1 MKYPRMRV
9 VIAAC
14 LSTAAAVVVNLAA
27 QPQGR
32 GLRVEISFA
41 AGARAEPVTGMVYLA
56 ISKDNQQAPI
66 QQTDPEGVPLFSA
79 FVQNLAPGAPAIIT
93 RENRGHPV
101 ASLADIPAGEYWVQP
116 FVNVYTRFPRSDGHT
131 VWMHMDQWEGQNWKR
146 SPGNLYGDPVK
157 MRIDPAST
165 TPIQLVANKVI
176 PPITPPADTAMVKRI
191 KIQSQILTKWWG
203 QPIYLGATVLLPKD
217 YDKHPEVKYPVNY
230 IQGHFSLRAPGGFGT
245 GGDFDKLWLADD
257 TPRFIYVTLQHPSPY
272 YDDSYGVNS
281 ANMGPY
287 GDAITQELIPFI
299 EETFRGIGQ
308 PWARMLTGCSTGGWA
323 SLGMQMFYPDFYNGE
338 WTGAPSSIDF
348 RASRLVNLYTY
359 ANAYYY
365 NSIWGRVPIPAEG
378 NRGPANVAPGRRMED
393 DQIIATMEQQ
403 NHYELVLGDRGRG
416 AQLFDVRQAL
426 YGPVGADGYPAPI
439 WDKMTGE
446 INRDVVA
453 YWREH
458 SDLAHI
464 LRRDWATLG
473 PKLVGKIHLA
483 GGTDDQYFVANGI
496 RYLADFLL
504 NTKEPSFDGTVE
516 YGDRQIHCYN
526 GGDSDRPTSELGQS
540 VFQRQMPL
548 MQERMLKTAPRGADV
563 TSWRY

>member
-1 MKYPRMRV
+1 MDTKAVGYPLAS
-9 VIAAC
+9 IAD
-14 LSTAAAVVVNLAA
+14 V
-27 QPQGR
+27 
-32 GLRVEISFA
+32 
-41 AGARAEPVTGMVYLA
+41 
-56 ISKDNQQAPI
+56 
-66 QQTDPEGVPLFSA
+66 
-79 FVQNLAPGAPAIIT
+79 
-93 RENRGHPV
+93 
-101 ASLADIPAGEYWVQP
+101 PAGDYTVQA
-116 FVNVYTRFPRSDGHT
+116 VLNVYETFHRADGH
-131 VWMHMDQWEGQNWKR
+131 VLKLPMDRWEGQQWNRK
-146 SPGNLYGDPVK
+146 PGNPYSTPRQVHIAPGSAIDITLDKAIPEIPQPQDTTFVK
-157 MRIDPAST
+157 YVRLQSKLLTAFWGR
-165 TPIQLVANKVI
+165 PIEF
-176 PPITPPADTAMVKRI
+176 
-191 KIQSQILTKWWG
+191 
-203 QPIYLGATVLLPKD
+203 GAFVLLPD
-217 YDKHPEVKYPVNY
+217 GFDSHPDARYPLVINPA
-230 IQGHFSLRAPGGFGT
+230 HFPTGFAEFRDRAAPSDEGNDEGGGGGRSTLYRDWTT
-245 GGDFDKLWLADD
+245 GQM
-257 TPRFIYVTLQHPSPY
+257 PRMLVMRFQHATPY

-299 EETFRGIGQ
+299 EEKFRGIGQ